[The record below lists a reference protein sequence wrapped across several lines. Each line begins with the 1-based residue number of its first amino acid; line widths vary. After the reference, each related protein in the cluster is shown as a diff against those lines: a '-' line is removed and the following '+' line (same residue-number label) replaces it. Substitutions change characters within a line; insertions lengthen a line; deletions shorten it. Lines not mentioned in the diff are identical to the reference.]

1 MKKIL
6 FLLILSII
14 QLQAVE
20 ANKIIGNWHTVTETR
35 NNGLITIEK
44 EYLNINQNSDFN
56 IVLLVSVQKDEAYI
70 KDLRIEAYGTWDV
83 RDNTLVLVAK
93 SVNVPQV
100 QDIHQISRESLNN
113 LAANFKSKYE
123 NNPIHILII
132 KFLNSNSLTIINE
145 KYQEIIYSK

>member
-6 FLLILSII
+6 FLLIFSIM

-44 EYLNINQNSDFN
+44 EYLNISQNSNFN

-100 QDIHQISRESLNN
+100 QDINQISRESLNN
-113 LAANFKSKYE
+113 LAANF
-123 NNPIHILII
+123 
-132 KFLNSNSLTIINE
+132 
-145 KYQEIIYSK
+145 